1 MPEGLL
7 AGVRVVE
14 IAGSVGAAY
23 CGRLLAGLGADVTL
37 VEPPEG
43 NPLRRLGPFPH
54 GRRDP
59 ELSAAHLHFHAAKR
73 SVVLDDREQTDR
85 ERLLALVAASDVV
98 LHSMTEAE
106 ARDLGL
112 DSPALRAANGTI
124 VDVAVT
130 PWGRTGP
137 YAARPGNEL
146 TAEALCGFAS
156 IHGEPPLE
164 PLKLPG
170 WQYECCAG
178 TYAATGAIAALLEGR
193 ARSVDVSTLEAG
205 ICFIESR
212 LSGFAY
218 NGEIPH
224 RQLAS
229 TERWYP
235 LNIFPTADGAVVLA
249 FYHARDWENLVL
261 ALDDDALRHD
271 ERFRTNRG
279 RVKHRAELDAVLG
292 PLLRS
297 RTTRA
302 IFEATL
308 DLRSAVGMVMDAR
321 TLRDDPHLR
330 ERKAIAD
337 VAHPR
342 AGRYAMPGA
351 PFITSEGAWHAAPA
365 PTLGQ
370 HSGDA
375 GPLSRARV
383 ASRRPG
389 SVAVSNDERP
399 TTGAQAFLPLAGIRV
414 LDLTTAWAGPSAT
427 RVLGL
432 LGADVIKIES
442 CTHYDGWRGP
452 ALPPP
457 PGIGA
462 YADNDPGDRPYD
474 RTPLFGTANRNKRAI
489 ALDLASERGLAVFF
503 RLVAKSDVVL
513 SNFSARV
520 LPNLGLDHARLASVR
535 PDIISLSMPGYGA
548 TGPYANGTAYG
559 NTNEAM
565 SGMSSR
571 FGYPDGPPQITHDL
585 TCGDPVAGAHA
596 AVAVL
601 AALAYRR
608 RSGRGMFIDLS
619 QQETLLA
626 QLGEGI
632 VLHALDGT
640 VLGREGSKAF
650 AFAPHGYYPAKG
662 PEQWIAIAAE
672 TDAQWRALCEVLEAP
687 ELSGDARFA
696 TLDARLANQRW
707 LDTAITERTVLHDK
721 RMLADDLAAAGVPA
735 APVLRFDE
743 LASDPQIAARG
754 AFEEVDHA
762 AAGRRSLPRLPLT
775 VDGTPLRT
783 RMATPLFAEH
793 NRQVLSAVAGL
804 TEDEIAA
811 LYDSGVVG
819 DLPAGVKPREDPAA
833 TA

>member
-43 NPLRRLGPFPH
+43 NALRRLGPFPH
-54 GRRDP
+54 GARDP
-59 ELSAAHLHFHAAKR
+59 ELSAAHLHYHAAKR
-73 SVVLDDREQTDR
+73 SVVLDDREQSDR
-85 ERLLALVAASDVV
+85 DRLLGLVARTDVV
-98 LHSMTEAE
+98 LHSMTDAE
-106 ARDLGL
+106 AHGLGL
-112 DSPALRAANGTI
+112 DGAALRAANGA
-124 VDVAVT
+124 VVEVAVT
-130 PWGRTGP
+130 PYGRTGP
-137 YAARPGNEL
+137 YAGRPGNEL
-146 TAEALCGFAS
+146 AAEALCGFAS

-178 TYAATGAIAALLEGR
+178 TYAAIGAIAALLEGR
-193 ARSVDVSTLEAG
+193 ARSIDVSTLEAG

-212 LSGFAY
+212 LAGFAY
-218 NGEIPH
+218 NGEVPH

-235 LNIFPTADGAVVLA
+235 LNMFPTADGAVVLA

-261 ALDDDALRHD
+261 ALDDDALRED

-279 RVKHRAELDAVLG
+279 RVKFRAELDAVLG
-292 PLLRS
+292 PLLRA
-297 RTTRA
+297 RKTRD

-321 TLRDDPHLR
+321 SLREDPHLR
-330 ERKAIAD
+330 ERNAI
-337 VAHPR
+337 VEVIHPV

-351 PFITSEGAWHAAPA
+351 PFITSDGTWRVAPA
-365 PTLGQ
+365 PMRGEHNGDQ
-370 HSGDA
+370 APRPSAGVRGRYEPPASG
-375 GPLSRARV
+375 GEP
-383 ASRRPG
+383 
-389 SVAVSNDERP
+389 
-399 TTGAQAFLPLAGIRV
+399 AFLPLAGVRV

-432 LGADVIKIES
+432 LGADVIKVES
-442 CTHYDGWRGP
+442 CAHYDGWRGP

-489 ALDLASERGLAVFF
+489 ALDLTSERGLTVFF

-520 LPNLGLDHARLASVR
+520 LPNLGLDHARLASVN

-571 FGYPDGPPQITHDL
+571 FGYRDGPPQITHDL
-585 TCGDPVAGAHA
+585 TYGDPVAGAHA

-608 RSGRGMFIDLS
+608 RSGHGMFIDLS

-632 VLHALDGT
+632 VLHSLDGT

-672 TDAQWRALCEVLEAP
+672 TDAQWRALCDVLAAP
-687 ELSGDARFA
+687 ELSGDPRFA
-696 TLDARLANQRW
+696 TADARLANQRW
-707 LDTAITERTVLHDK
+707 LDTAIAERTMLRDK
-721 RMLADDLAAAGVPA
+721 RALADTLAEAGVAA

-743 LASDPQIAARG
+743 LASDPQINARD
-754 AFEEVDHA
+754 AFEDVDHA
-762 AAGRRSLPRLPLT
+762 SAGRRSLPRLPLT
-775 VDGTPLRT
+775 VDGMPLRT
-783 RMATPLFAEH
+783 RRPTPLFAEH
-793 NRQVLSAVAGL
+793 NRAVLAEIAGL
-804 TEDEIAA
+804 TPEEIDA
-811 LYDSGVVG
+811 LYEASIVG
-819 DLPAGVKPREDPAA
+819 DLPVGARRVEERAA
-833 TA
+833 AQS